1 MRYTRG
7 SFAWDFRKILVLLGA
22 LWDFKG
28 LDNLI
33 TLLSFDQLR
42 AETCDLKLILKSA
55 SLLNILFKKNKK
67 K

>member
-7 SFAWDFRKILVLLGA
+7 SFTWDFGKILVLLGA

-42 AETCDLKLILKSA
+42 AEMYFKPNLYFTKSVFYIC
-55 SLLNILFKKNKK
+55 NVF
-67 K
+67 